1 MTTTIIGVRLENRM
15 ECAVEFQKVITEF
28 GCEIRTRVGLHASNG
43 GMCLNYGI
51 VLLEVSGEAEILKTE
66 LAKQWDIQTME
77 FD

>member
-1 MTTTIIGVRLENRM
+1 MSTTIIGVRLENRM
-15 ECAVEFQKVITEF
+15 ECAVRFQEVITKY

-51 VLLEVSGEAEILKTE
+51 VLLEVSGDAEVLKEE
-66 LAKQWDIQTME
+66 LSKQWDIQTME

>member
-15 ECAVEFQKVITEF
+15 ECAVELQKVVTEF
-28 GCEIRTRVGLHASNG
+28 GCEIRTRLGLHPSNG

-51 VLLEVSGEAEILKTE
+51 VLLEISGDAEILKCE
-66 LAKQWDIQTME
+66 LAKKWDIQTMQ